1 MRYILESLFL
11 LAIFHPGEVLP
22 FNLGLKIERERELRP
37 IPVDTLAGFRVP
49 ELDEPVVG
57 RRQEVIAG
65 VVEITVLE
73 IKFRIISSENC
84 AMVNLRPVN
93 QRSDGSKNASSSQ

>member
-11 LAIFHPGEVLP
+11 LAIFPLGEVLP
-22 FNLGLKIERERELRP
+22 FNLGLKIEERERELRP

-73 IKFRIISSENC
+73 FKVRIVSSENYKV
-84 AMVNLRPVN
+84 VNLTPVTR
-93 QRSDGSKNASSSQ
+93 RSRGSKIASSK

>member
-1 MRYILESLFL
+1 M
-11 LAIFHPGEVLP
+11 
-22 FNLGLKIERERELRP
+22 RP

-57 RRQEVIAG
+57 RRQEVIPG

-73 IKFRIISSENC
+73 FKFRIISSENC

-93 QRSDGSKNASSSQ
+93 QRSDGSKNAISSHKLGLNGHSVLPKLKGLLARSWQIFFS

>member
-1 MRYILESLFL
+1 M
-11 LAIFHPGEVLP
+11 
-22 FNLGLKIERERELRP
+22 RP

-84 AMVNLRPVN
+84 AM
-93 QRSDGSKNASSSQ
+93 ASHPEKRWFKKCEFES